1 MPFISNVY
9 YPSPFQWARAQHS
22 RVAEFMISS
31 QGQYTGIGMGFGA
44 LSLGPGG
51 LSVFKFRTRHE
62 TVDWRRF
69 SAIDVDRVA
78 RELDVATL
86 QENIMSVT
94 FCTLDSERCPWCQNP
109 VDPVLLKVFKL
120 AQLNT
125 EYLLH
130 SQELFTNSIQALEEQ
145 LQAATEELE
154 KSRQEIG
161 KQAEEL
167 KAVKEEGRRRKK
179 MITTLQLLVQAG
191 ANNYHKCQ
199 LCDKAFLNYSFL
211 QGHVERRHPEI
222 TENERK
228 KQYRT
233 EQIEDEIRELR
244 ERLRISQSQLE
255 VERQTDSLRRG
266 QELEDS
272 RRRDEGVRK
281 EFDNWKEEE
290 RKKFFE
296 EMERLRQQLLMEF
309 QGIAVKNQSIE
320 AKLQEIQV
328 ATPVLSNVG
337 TFHAEDHTE
346 ELRNWKERFEKLK
359 NESKKK
365 IKDLQI
371 QHLTEKEEMKA
382 ENGRLRSTLSAD
394 QRTTT
399 EYFQKHISTLSSK
412 VKEQGSV
419 ISSQEDQIRKLSFRP
434 VQVTESQDLE
444 SEEDEVTESQ
454 DLESEEDE
462 DLESSLDRKQQLL
475 DTLRQN
481 PKYIKQ
487 FRPILEE
494 TLEEKLETM
503 GLRKGSKGI
512 PVQMLKNLSLMVGKQ
527 REGKARHFREFANLR
542 KQFAKVVVEKVKEK
556 QRSEGYTSS
565 PPPRSGWRQTST
577 PQKAATK
584 SKGPQA
590 VTLKASHTIDSKL
603 YQIEVPKPAP
613 PHRTVSPIRS
623 AKPSASTPPFS
634 SDDDSIVDS
643 AYVTNV
649 GVKDAAQV
657 RVIQSKPK
665 QSQATMSDDDD
676 WSDTD
681 ISTELLSPPAAG
693 PSVVRTPPGTMVQS
707 LTKSLEKQL
716 SSPAKKPFGGVK
728 LIPTAQVASRASPE
742 NSTVV
747 KRLQLSDEEES
758 ELDISSFEDVP
769 EEFVPKAAISKPVV
783 IPRQS
788 AEPSLSQGTSV
799 WSSSASRGAGLKEA
813 GTATSL
819 KSSSFAT
826 VTDISDSEFNFP

>member
-1 MPFISNVY
+1 MQSFIEPFISNVY

-371 QHLTEKEEMKA
+371 QHLTEKEE
-382 ENGRLRSTLSAD
+382 
-394 QRTTT
+394 
-399 EYFQKHISTLSSK
+399 
-412 VKEQGSV
+412 
-419 ISSQEDQIRKLSFRP
+419 IRKLSFRP